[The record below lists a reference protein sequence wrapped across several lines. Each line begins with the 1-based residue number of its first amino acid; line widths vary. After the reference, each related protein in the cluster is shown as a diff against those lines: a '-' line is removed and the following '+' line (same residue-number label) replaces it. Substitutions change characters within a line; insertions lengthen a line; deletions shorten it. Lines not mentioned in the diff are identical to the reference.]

1 MCSWQAG
8 SLDMDV
14 EATRGTSSGPI
25 SSDSSPEHRSKWIQ
39 IQDSLKGNLIT
50 KDDFKWRL
58 PTKDDGEEA
67 VKSGEVLK
75 FVGGV
80 DLSFSRA
87 DPSVACG
94 SLVVLDLQTLRVVYE
109 DYSVVRLHIPYIP
122 GFLAFREA
130 PVLLGLLQKM
140 KANSHPF
147 YPEVLMVDGNGLL
160 HPQGFGLAC
169 HLGVLADLPT
179 LGVGKNLHHVD
190 GLTKSRVTQ
199 LLEATEN
206 STIDSLSL
214 TGDSGCTWGAAMR
227 STRCSLKPIFISV
240 GHRISLDTAI
250 KIVRMTCKFRIPEP
264 IRQADIKSRSY
275 LHDHPEMHQHLC
287 GQETCKH

>member
-1 MCSWQAG
+1 MPNCLHVYIFFGSWQAG
-8 SLDMDV
+8 TIDMDV
-14 EATRGTSSGPI
+14 EATRGASSEPI
-25 SSDSSPEHRSKWIQ
+25 SSDSSPELRKKWIQ
-39 IQDSLKGNLIT
+39 IQDSLKGKLIT
-50 KDDFKWRL
+50 RDDFKWRL
-58 PTKDDGEEA
+58 PTKDDEEEA

-130 PVLLGLLQKM
+130 PVLFGLLQKM

-160 HPQGFGLAC
+160 HPQGNAINSL
-169 HLGVLADLPT
+169 
-179 LGVGKNLHHVD
+179 
-190 GLTKSRVTQ
+190 
-199 LLEATEN
+199 LLEAHIHF
-206 STIDSLSL
+206 SWSPYFS
-214 TGDSGCTWGAAMR
+214 
-227 STRCSLKPIFISV
+227 
-240 GHRISLDTAI
+240 
-250 KIVRMTCKFRIPEP
+250 
-264 IRQADIKSRSY
+264 
-275 LHDHPEMHQHLC
+275 
-287 GQETCKH
+287 